1 MTNYKIPIPSGTIY
15 RINLAWVNDLDEL
28 EKLLKKHSKHE
39 IFLDLPIR
47 RIKPPHNSYNLKE
60 IIPFI
65 NNNTNIKLI
74 PKIENIIGIKNI
86 EQITKKLPYKEKII
100 MLDHDDL
107 FSDLLKNENNFTN
120 FKKYFTQLVEFCNGN
135 NIKLLRTIGVV
146 FSDDEK
152 RVTQYIG

>member
-1 MTNYKIPIPSGTIY
+1 MSKKKAFVVGVNVSNSLSPTIFNYWFNKYKIDAEYGYIQIKEESFD
-15 RINLAWVNDLDEL
+15 ND
-28 EKLLKKHSKHE
+28 
-39 IFLDLPIR
+39 
-47 RIKPPHNSYNLKE
+47 
-60 IIPFI
+60 
-65 NNNTNIKLI
+65 IKLI
-74 PKIENIIGIKNI
+74 LKEKDLIGLNI
-86 EQITKKLPYKEKII
+86 TMPYKEKII